1 MLIDRQGYK
10 ADIKIVNWEAIGAI
24 GEIAGAIGVIA
35 TLVYLSV
42 QVRSSTLASRVESK
56 LAATR
61 MYTDFLSGLI
71 HSPEVNELFLRGRK
85 NLSSLTSEE
94 FYRFSNLA
102 LQSFSFFSAGYFQY
116 SRGTLQESDWY
127 ENMAV
132 IKFWLAG
139 EGCQQ
144 WWEKVGMHM
153 YGSEFVTFIE
163 SEIRSLDSAHSET
176 SVEALSQPGPTTS

>member
-1 MLIDRQGYK
+1 M
-10 ADIKIVNWEAIGAI
+10 NWEAIGAI

-35 TLVYLSV
+35 TLLYLSV
-42 QVRSSTLASRVESK
+42 QVRSSTLASKVESK
-56 LAATR
+56 LATTR

-71 HSPEVNELFLRGRK
+71 HSPEINELFLRGRK
-85 NLSSLTSEE
+85 DLSSLTSDE

-116 SRGTLQESDWY
+116 SRGTLHESDWH

-132 IKFWLAG
+132 IQFWLRG
-139 EGCQQ
+139 EGCRQ
-144 WWEKVGMHM
+144 WWVKVGMHM

-163 SEIRSLDSAHSET
+163 SQIRMLDSAPRESSAEGRLQT
-176 SVEALSQPGPTTS
+176 GADV

>member
-1 MLIDRQGYK
+1 M
-10 ADIKIVNWEAIGAI
+10 NWEAIGAI

-35 TLVYLSV
+35 TLLYLSV

-61 MYTDFLSGLI
+61 MYADFLNGLI
-71 HSPEVNELFLRGRK
+71 QSPEINELFLRGRK
-85 NLSSLTSEE
+85 DISSLTSEE
-94 FYRFSNLA
+94 FHRFSNLA

-116 SRGTLQESDWY
+116 SRGTLHESDWH

-132 IKFWLAG
+132 IRFWLHG
-139 EGCQQ
+139 EGCRQ
-144 WWEKVGMHM
+144 WWVKVGIHM

-163 SEIRSLDSAHSET
+163 SEIRALDSARSET
-176 SVEALSQPGPTTS
+176 SVEARGQPGPATS

>member
-1 MLIDRQGYK
+1 MLINRQRYK
-10 ADIKIVNWEAIGAI
+10 AGIRIMNWEAIGAI

-61 MYTDFLSGLI
+61 MYTDFLGGLI

-85 NLSSLTSEE
+85 DLSSLTPEE
-94 FYRFSNLA
+94 FHRFSNLA

-116 SRGTLQESDWY
+116 SRGTLDKSDWH

-132 IKFWLAG
+132 LKFWLHG
-139 EGCQQ
+139 DGCRQ

-163 SEIRSLDSAHSET
+163 SEIRRFDSALTET
-176 SVEALSQPGPTTS
+176 DVEARGQPG

>member
-1 MLIDRQGYK
+1 M
-10 ADIKIVNWEAIGAI
+10 NWEAIGAI

-35 TLVYLSV
+35 TLLYLSV
-42 QVRSSTLASRVESK
+42 QVRSSTLASKVESK

-71 HSPEVNELFLRGRK
+71 QSPEINEIYLRGRK
-85 NLSSLTSEE
+85 DMSSLTPDE

-116 SRGTLQESDWY
+116 FRGTLHESDWY
-127 ENMAV
+127 ENLAV
-132 IKFWLAG
+132 IRFWLRG
-139 EGCQQ
+139 KGCQQ
-144 WWEKVGMHM
+144 WWVKVGMHM

-163 SEIRSLDSAHSET
+163 SEIRTLDSASSET
-176 SVEALSQPGPTTS
+176 SPEAPGQTAPATSERNHAE